1 MSDLFYNATQVGIVL
16 MGSISVS
23 VEMLQHV
30 VLSELL
36 DEREFTSS
44 KLNQSLADENQDVE
58 IIIEL
63 SHPRFTHQQR
73 FDRSRA

>member
-1 MSDLFYNATQVGIVL
+1 MLIAVSDLFYNATQVDIVL
-16 MGSISVS
+16 RGSISVS

-44 KLNQSLADENQDVE
+44 KWNQSLADENQDVE

-63 SHPRFTHQQR
+63 SHPRFTH
-73 FDRSRA
+73 